1 MSWCSTLRV
10 PPSVRAAAL
19 MANDVFLSPAPS
31 DRMPDDAASRAILL
45 VEDNADDIELTRIA
59 FREAKIANQLTVV
72 QDGAE
77 ALDYLFA
84 RGAHA
89 QRDPHDLPSIVLLD
103 LNLPKVDGR
112 EVLQAIRAEPA
123 TRDLPVIVL
132 TTSAEPFDVEASYA
146 LGVNSYIQKPVD
158 FEHFVWAVQQV
169 GLYWLVLNHPRESED

>member
-1 MSWCSTLRV
+1 M
-10 PPSVRAAAL
+10 
-19 MANDVFLSPAPS
+19 MHKE
-31 DRMPDDAASRAILL
+31 ILL
-45 VEDNADDIELTRIA
+45 VEDNPDDVELTRIA
-59 FREAKIANQLTVV
+59 FTQAKIANKLVV
-72 QDGAE
+72 ARDGAE

-89 QRDPHDLPSIVLLD
+89 DRDPTQLPSIVLLD

-112 EVLQAIRAEPA
+112 EVLQAIRGNEL
-123 TRDLPVIVL
+123 TRSLPVVVL
-132 TTSAEPFDVEASYA
+132 TTSVEPFDVEASYA